1 MTNDDEGTMCLG
13 MLRSDQWK
21 PSSQI
26 AAVLQFARQLLEE
39 PMPDDAV
46 EGQIAEE
53 YKNNRARY
61 EDTAREWTKKH
72 ASAS

>member
-26 AAVLQFARQLLEE
+26 AAVLQFARQLLKE

-46 EGQIAEE
+46 EGQIADE
-53 YKNNRARY
+53 YKNHRPQY
-61 EDTAREWTKKH
+61 EETAREWTKEH
-72 ASAS
+72 AR